1 MPLFKDPRF
10 WCFNYSGLVWI
21 MGTLTLYVLYKDF
34 ATEKHIDDQ
43 FVYVLVGLGLGD
55 LMGRLFSGTFV
66 SWSFVNSVLVYALI
80 QVNDMGNYNQVC
92 LLNIRVF
99 H

>member
-1 MPLFKDPRF
+1 LRALWEGDTSGDVPLFKDPRF
-10 WCFNYSGLVWI
+10 WCFNLSGLAWI

-34 ATEKHIDDQ
+34 AREKGVEEQ

-80 QVNDMGNYNQVC
+80 QVDNSSVD
-92 LLNIRVF
+92 
-99 H
+99 